1 MVHPYYVTN
10 ENCVRQLVIALKVLS
25 DTFQGALSPMSQNNV
40 NILRCSLN
48 FFIII
53 LAFLVLL

>member
-25 DTFQGALSPMSQNNV
+25 DTFQGALSSMSQNNV

-48 FFIII
+48 FLSLF
-53 LAFLVLL
+53 